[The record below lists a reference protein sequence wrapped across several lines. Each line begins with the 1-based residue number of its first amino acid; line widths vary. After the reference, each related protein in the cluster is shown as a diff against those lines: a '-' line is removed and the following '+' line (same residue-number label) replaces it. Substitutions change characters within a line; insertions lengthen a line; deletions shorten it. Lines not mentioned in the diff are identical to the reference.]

1 MSELKTKEP
10 LVRIIKRDKSS
21 FGYKVW
27 VRAAAILLALVVD
40 AIFIYSVTG
49 LNPLSVYVVM
59 FNGTFMTSIR
69 FSWAMRD
76 LVTLLCIGIALA
88 PAFKMHFWNI
98 GAEGQ
103 VLVGGLATA
112 MVMVKCGASL
122 PTPVLFLVMFLTSVI
137 AGGLWG
143 FIPAVFK
150 AYWNTNET
158 LFTLMMNYI
167 ATQLSAFFIIVWEVP
182 KGAGKIGINQP
193 GQNSSEHDSE
203 DTPEEN
209 DNASGTGN
217 AAKSKK
223 GKSRKEGFNLKDE
236 VISWIQV
243 LVAAAIIA
251 FCVNH
256 FIIANSEVPTSS
268 METTIM
274 AGDRVI
280 GSRLSY
286 KFGDPQRGD
295 IAIFIYPDDEAK
307 GIKTYYVKRIIGM
320 PGDTIDIVD
329 GKVYLN
335 GSDTPLDEPYL
346 HEPMEPEEPQHYEV
360 PDGCY
365 FMLGDNRNYSNDAR
379 RWTHKYVKRDKLV
392 AKVLFQYFPKI
403 QKLN

>member
-1 MSELKTKEP
+1 
-10 LVRIIKRDKSS
+10 
-21 FGYKVW
+21 
-27 VRAAAILLALVVD
+27 
-40 AIFIYSVTG
+40 
-49 LNPLSVYVVM
+49 
-59 FNGTFMTSIR
+59 
-69 FSWAMRD
+69 
-76 LVTLLCIGIALA
+76 
-88 PAFKMHFWNI
+88 
-98 GAEGQ
+98 
-103 VLVGGLATA
+103 
-112 MVMVKCGASL
+112 
-122 PTPVLFLVMFLTSVI
+122 
-137 AGGLWG
+137 
-143 FIPAVFK
+143 
-150 AYWNTNET
+150 
-158 LFTLMMNYI
+158 MN
-167 ATQLSAFFIIVWEVP
+167 SA
-182 KGAGKIGINQP
+182 AGKIGINQP

-203 DTPEEN
+203 DTPKEN

-256 FIIANSEVPTSS
+256 FIIANSEVPDQLD
-268 METTIM
+268 
-274 AGDRVI
+274 GNDHHGWRPRH
-280 GSRLSY
+280 RLTVSY

-379 RWTHKYVKRDKLV
+379 RWTHKYVKQRQLLPRYV
-392 AKVLFQYFPKI
+392 QYFPKI
-403 QKLN
+403 QELN

>member
-1 MSELKTKEP
+1 MEDQDRDHISSRSHFSGRSEQELDEM
-10 LVRIIKRDKSS
+10 LDELR
-21 FGYKVW
+21 
-27 VRAAAILLALVVD
+27 
-40 AIFIYSVTG
+40 
-49 LNPLSVYVVM
+49 
-59 FNGTFMTSIR
+59 
-69 FSWAMRD
+69 
-76 LVTLLCIGIALA
+76 
-88 PAFKMHFWNI
+88 
-98 GAEGQ
+98 
-103 VLVGGLATA
+103 
-112 MVMVKCGASL
+112 
-122 PTPVLFLVMFLTSVI
+122 
-137 AGGLWG
+137 
-143 FIPAVFK
+143 
-150 AYWNTNET
+150 
-158 LFTLMMNYI
+158 
-167 ATQLSAFFIIVWEVP
+167 
-182 KGAGKIGINQP
+182 AGKIGINQP

-286 KFGDPQRGD
+286 KFGDPQRGRE
-295 IAIFIYPDDEAK
+295 AILLNKADFGDVIYRPVDKREN
-307 GIKTYYVKRIIGM
+307 YVKRCIGM

>member
-1 MSELKTKEP
+1 MEDQDRDHISSRSHFSGRSEQELDEM
-10 LVRIIKRDKSS
+10 LDELR
-21 FGYKVW
+21 
-27 VRAAAILLALVVD
+27 
-40 AIFIYSVTG
+40 
-49 LNPLSVYVVM
+49 
-59 FNGTFMTSIR
+59 
-69 FSWAMRD
+69 
-76 LVTLLCIGIALA
+76 
-88 PAFKMHFWNI
+88 
-98 GAEGQ
+98 
-103 VLVGGLATA
+103 
-112 MVMVKCGASL
+112 
-122 PTPVLFLVMFLTSVI
+122 
-137 AGGLWG
+137 
-143 FIPAVFK
+143 
-150 AYWNTNET
+150 
-158 LFTLMMNYI
+158 
-167 ATQLSAFFIIVWEVP
+167 
-182 KGAGKIGINQP
+182 AGKIGINQP

-209 DNASGTGN
+209 NNASGTGN

-286 KFGDPQRGD
+286 KFGAPQRGD

-335 GSDTPLDEPYL
+335 DSDTPLDEPYL

-379 RWTHKYVKRDKLV
+379 RWMHKYVKRDKLV

>member
-1 MSELKTKEP
+1 MEDQDRDHISSRSNFSGRSDQELDEM
-10 LVRIIKRDKSS
+10 LDELR
-21 FGYKVW
+21 
-27 VRAAAILLALVVD
+27 
-40 AIFIYSVTG
+40 
-49 LNPLSVYVVM
+49 
-59 FNGTFMTSIR
+59 
-69 FSWAMRD
+69 
-76 LVTLLCIGIALA
+76 
-88 PAFKMHFWNI
+88 
-98 GAEGQ
+98 
-103 VLVGGLATA
+103 
-112 MVMVKCGASL
+112 
-122 PTPVLFLVMFLTSVI
+122 
-137 AGGLWG
+137 
-143 FIPAVFK
+143 
-150 AYWNTNET
+150 
-158 LFTLMMNYI
+158 
-167 ATQLSAFFIIVWEVP
+167 
-182 KGAGKIGINQP
+182 AGKIGINQP

-307 GIKTYYVKRIIGM
+307 GIKIVLCQTYHRYAG
-320 PGDTIDIVD
+320 
-329 GKVYLN
+329 
-335 GSDTPLDEPYL
+335 
-346 HEPMEPEEPQHYEV
+346 
-360 PDGCY
+360 
-365 FMLGDNRNYSNDAR
+365 
-379 RWTHKYVKRDKLV
+379 
-392 AKVLFQYFPKI
+392 
-403 QKLN
+403 

>member
-1 MSELKTKEP
+1 MEDQDRDHISSRSHFSGRSDQELDEM
-10 LVRIIKRDKSS
+10 LDELR
-21 FGYKVW
+21 
-27 VRAAAILLALVVD
+27 
-40 AIFIYSVTG
+40 
-49 LNPLSVYVVM
+49 
-59 FNGTFMTSIR
+59 
-69 FSWAMRD
+69 
-76 LVTLLCIGIALA
+76 
-88 PAFKMHFWNI
+88 
-98 GAEGQ
+98 
-103 VLVGGLATA
+103 
-112 MVMVKCGASL
+112 
-122 PTPVLFLVMFLTSVI
+122 
-137 AGGLWG
+137 
-143 FIPAVFK
+143 
-150 AYWNTNET
+150 
-158 LFTLMMNYI
+158 
-167 ATQLSAFFIIVWEVP
+167 
-182 KGAGKIGINQP
+182 AGKIGINQP

-217 AAKSKK
+217 AEKSKK
-223 GKSRKEGFNLKDE
+223 GKSRKEGFNLRDE

-403 QKLN
+403 QKPIFTLGRNKEHHEESSKVWRKFPRQRKTVQKSRRYYPC